1 MLPADDRRDCR
12 RRCRGNDRG
21 GAIAARPGQA
31 GRRPAGDPD
40 GHAVARA
47 GCWCREGITTTH
59 SRGAARPNGWTGL
72 ASRDAARID
81 WHAGWDLCLFSR
93 AAAGWQQVIPP
104 VCLLAGPCAG
114 SATASPAAPAP
125 SWLAPGQVP
134 RADRTR
140 SRTRPQPATAPA
152 PARRPLAGDATT
164 TTRQGPRPRR
174 PAGTTRAGAQWSGS
188 RRPQRALRRRWG
200 SPGRSTHHRDRRSTR
215 SRSRRAGPADPARGL
230 FEPFLGQGRL
240 VRLGEVAGPAGRR
253 VV

>member
-140 SRTRPQPATAPA
+140 SRTRPQPAIAPA
-152 PARRPLAGDATT
+152 PARARSPVMPQQPPGKDLGRADQQEQHEQGHSGLDPDVLKGPCAVGGEAQEGPHITAIGEVPDRVAAGQDRPI
-164 TTRQGPRPRR
+164 RR
-174 PAGTTRAGAQWSGS
+174 AVCS
-188 RRPQRALRRRWG
+188 
-200 SPGRSTHHRDRRSTR
+200 
-215 SRSRRAGPADPARGL
+215 SRSSVRVGWYDSAR
-230 FEPFLGQGRL
+230 
-240 VRLGEVAGPAGRR
+240 
-253 VV
+253 